1 MESIIP
7 LKVRALTIEY
17 SVYFR
22 LLYTTLFLL
31 LLLFLL
37 YNIVLV
43 LSHINMHLQ
52 QVYMYIPS

>member
-7 LKVRALTIEY
+7 LKVRALTIDY

-43 LSHINMHLQ
+43 LSHINMHVQ
-52 QVYMYIPS
+52 EVYRYSPS